1 MRYII
6 ASVKPWHKKLFSR
19 IFNKN
24 KKFIL
29 IEKRHQL
36 NYQKLKKI
44 NPRYIFFPHW
54 SFKVNNKI
62 LSKFNCIGFHE
73 TNLPYGRGGSP
84 IQNLIIRD
92 KKSTSITAFRM
103 TDKLDSGPYLLKKK
117 LVLKGSAQVIYEKS
131 AVIVFDMI
139 RNIIKYNYKY
149 KKQRGKPTIFKRL
162 KDNNLLTKN
171 TSLRFLYN
179 KIRMLDAETYPK
191 AFIKIKNIKFEFYN
205 VKIIKNSLKCKVT
218 IKNVR

>member
-19 IFNKN
+19 IFSKN
-24 KKFIL
+24 KKFTL

-44 NPRYIFFPHW
+44 NPQYIFFPHW

-73 TNLPYGRGGSP
+73 TDLPYGRGGSP

-117 LVLKGSAQVIYEKS
+117 LILNGSAQVIYEKS
-131 AVIVFDMI
+131 AIIVFDMI
-139 RNIIKYNYKY
+139 RDIIKNNYKY
-149 KKQRGKPTIFKRL
+149 KNQRGKPTIFKRL
-162 KDNNLLTKN
+162 KDNKLLTKN

-205 VKIIKNSLKCKVT
+205 VKIIKNSLKCRVT